1 MTTRI
6 SRLGPSSRALIT
18 GALVAGSLARV
29 TPALASPPTIQE
41 CLDASEASVEL
52 ESKDRLL
59 ATRDALRTCASLG
72 CPQEIRDEC
81 ARRLDLVQQSIP
93 SVTCEIRD
101 QLGRPRH
108 DVTVAVDGGDAVAAP
123 GEELELDPGSHSFT
137 VHAGGTTSARTLSL
151 SVREKKRHLVFIAPR
166 GSTPPLTPRRVAA
179 LVTGGVGA
187 ASLLTATVFT
197 FVALDRKRE
206 AREQCPEATCP
217 SPLGAERWRDA
228 WQAGNIATGF
238 AIGGAVALAAATGL
252 WFSVDTPTTTVAV
265 GPGELQ
271 WKTRF

>member
-1 MTTRI
+1 MTPRART
-6 SRLGPSSRALIT
+6 SASCLGVILGS
-18 GALVAGSLARV
+18 VAWVA
-29 TPALASPPTIQE
+29 PALAAPPTIQG

-59 ATRDALRTCASLG
+59 ATREALRTCASLG

-93 SVTCEIRD
+93 SVTCEVRD
-101 QLGRPRH
+101 QLGQPRH
-108 DVTVAVDGGDAVAAP
+108 DVTVAVDGGAALATP
-123 GEELELDPGSHSFT
+123 GEELELDPGPHSFE
-137 VHAGGTTSARTLSL
+137 ARGGDTTNARTLSL
-151 SVREKKRHLVFIAPR
+151 GVREKKRNLVFVLPR
-166 GSTPPLTPRRVAA
+166 SSTPPLAPRRVAA

-206 AREQCPEATCP
+206 AREVCPEATCP
-217 SPLGAERWRDA
+217 SPLGAEGWRDA

-238 AIGGAVALAAATGL
+238 AIGGVVALAAATGL
-252 WFSVDTPTTTVAV
+252 WFSVGTPSTTVAV
-265 GPGELQ
+265 GPGQLQ